1 MIRVL
6 FVTSFLLTALS
17 LVADGLKSPSTY
29 NPNGTATLD
38 ELYNEISRT
47 VKEGDFEGYAA
58 TYHEDAVVVYTTR
71 GREASIS
78 IEKALDNW
86 KSGFIDTKK
95 GLNTSAV
102 QFRFSKR
109 LADETSAFDQGIF
122 HYTSIDKEGKSLADV
137 YVFFEML
144 LVKKEGQW
152 LILMEYQ
159 QSVASQEEWMEL
171 K

>member
-1 MIRVL
+1 MRIIISITL
-6 FVTSFLLTALS
+6 LS
-17 LVADGLKSPSTY
+17 LVATSFAIKDFVVEDSGEI
-29 NPNGTATLD
+29 LD
-38 ELYNEISRT
+38 QLYNEISRT

-71 GREASIS
+71 GREASLS
-78 IEKALDNW
+78 IDKALENW
-86 KSGFIDTKK
+86 KSGFVDTKR
-95 GLNTSAV
+95 GLNRSAV
-102 QFRFSKR
+102 EFRFSKR

-122 HYTSIDKEGKSLADV
+122 HYTSSDKVGKSLADV